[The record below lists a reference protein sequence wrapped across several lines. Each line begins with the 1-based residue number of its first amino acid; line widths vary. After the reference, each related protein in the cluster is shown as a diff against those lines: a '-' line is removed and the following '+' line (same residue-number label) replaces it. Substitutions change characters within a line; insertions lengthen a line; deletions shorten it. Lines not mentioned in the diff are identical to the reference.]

1 MKVRF
6 YSELIYELCSTED
19 HDKTRGEGGE
29 AAGQLIDWIIFRSLS
44 RRQEEEHG
52 GVAKK

>member
-19 HDKTRGEGGE
+19 HDKTRGGVGGRLR
-29 AAGQLIDWIIFRSLS
+29 GSSSIGSSFDLYQ
-44 RRQEEEHG
+44 G
-52 GVAKK
+52 AKKRNTEG